1 MSELPPWSQRR
12 RRSWGAFGA
21 RGRTSQNDGSAIVQK
36 RERLLDGEE
45 QPPDVRI
52 EDLVVVLLGD
62 TSQRE
67 KSAQSGIGEE
77 DINSASRF
85 DALVETIEV
94 GQVRRVALNAR
105 DVAAD

>member
-12 RRSWGAFGA
+12 RRSWGCLWS

-52 EDLVVVLLGD
+52 EDLVVVSRIL
-62 TSQRE
+62 QRE

-77 DINSASRF
+77 DINSPSRF
-85 DALVETIEV
+85 DAVVETIEV